1 MRQGI
6 EKKKETMPF
15 GVAVNVVFHGGVKAF
30 GAYKLFRDRENS
42 LLSLSRAQ
50 AVISGFI
57 SNAPSQSGLMNALR
71 NCQLSSDSGRSFS
84 LPHTEEFSAKW
95 PMARSALVV
104 LAANLSTRSP
114 KSAATVINTMTEQRR
129 CAAA

>member
-42 LLSLSRAQ
+42 LLSLSR
-50 AVISGFI
+50 V
-57 SNAPSQSGLMNALR
+57 R
-71 NCQLSSDSGRSFS
+71 T
-84 LPHTEEFSAKW
+84 H
-95 PMARSALVV
+95 
-104 LAANLSTRSP
+104 
-114 KSAATVINTMTEQRR
+114 
-129 CAAA
+129 